1 MTRERIEGWIEAED
15 GLSVADRR
23 EDPEY
28 DFVLVVEG
36 EGAQAGRVEVRKR
49 PGGDRVAL
57 VRAWTLP
64 ADTTPEKE
72 RGHFDKAAK
81 DIGRL
86 PSLSGLGVRREEAA
100 SPVLEMS
107 TIVYEDGLSR
117 HTFMTALTELLRS
130 GAGANDTLERAGARD
145 AFAPEPEPEPVHPEP
160 VQPEP
165 QATPAS
171 QAATT
176 PMAAAAPPPPPQAA
190 TFAPTHKVPEGGMS
204 AWATPDPNAP
214 VAAQLAPGV
223 ELQTVEQRGAW
234 AQVMGSNGWTG
245 WVDSRLLQPR

>member
-1 MTRERIEGWIEAED
+1 MTRERIEGWIGAED

-23 EDPEY
+23 EDPEF

-36 EGAQAGRVEVRKR
+36 EGARAGRAEVRKR
-49 PGGDRVAL
+49 AGGDRVAI

-72 RGHFDKAAK
+72 RGHFDKAAR

-86 PSLSGLGVRREEAA
+86 PPLSGLGVRREEAT

-130 GAGANDTLERAGARD
+130 GGGANDTLERAGARD
-145 AFAPEPEPEPVHPEP
+145 AFAPAPTPVEPEP

-165 QATPAS
+165 GPRD
-171 QAATT
+171 ATT
-176 PMAAAAPPPPPQAA
+176 PMAAAAAPPPPPAA
-190 TFAPTHKVPEGGMS
+190 STFAPTHKVPEGGMS
-204 AWATPDPNAP
+204 AWATPDPSAP
-214 VAAQLAPGV
+214 VAAQLAGGV
-223 ELQTVEQRGAW
+223 ELQVVEQRGAW

>member
-36 EGAQAGRVEVRKR
+36 EGAQAGRAEVRKR
-49 PGGDRVAL
+49 AGGDRVAI
-57 VRAWTLP
+57 VRAWALP
-64 ADTTPEKE
+64 SDTTPEKE

-81 DIGRL
+81 EIGRL
-86 PSLSGLGVRREEAA
+86 PALSGLGVRRGEGAA
-100 SPVLEMS
+100 PVLEMS

-145 AFAPEPEPEPVHPEP
+145 AFAPAPTPVEPEPAVAEP
-160 VQPEP
+160 
-165 QATPAS
+165 ARPAA
-171 QAATT
+171 QDATT
-176 PMAAAAPPPPPQAA
+176 PMAAAAPPPPPQAT

-214 VAAQLAPGV
+214 VAAQLAAGV
-223 ELQTVEQRGAW
+223 ELQMVEQRGAW

>member
-23 EDPEY
+23 EDPEF

-36 EGAQAGRVEVRKR
+36 EGARAGRAEVRKR
-49 PGGDRVAL
+49 AGGDRVAI

-72 RGHFDKAAK
+72 RGHFDKAAR

-86 PSLSGLGVRREEAA
+86 PPLSGLGVRREEAA

-145 AFAPEPEPEPVHPEP
+145 AFAPAPTPVEPEPAPAEPA
-160 VQPEP
+160 QPA
-165 QATPAS
+165 QD
-171 QAATT
+171 ATT
-176 PMAAAAPPPPPQAA
+176 PMAAAAPPPPPSQAS
-190 TFAPTHKVPEGGMS
+190 TFAPTHRVPEGGMN
-204 AWATPDPNAP
+204 AWGTPDPNAP
-214 VAAQLAPGV
+214 VAAQLAGGV
-223 ELQTVEQRGAW
+223 ELQVVEQRGAW